1 MDEVESAHCQLEE
14 LENVRVLTMR
24 DVDFITELLPS
35 HLKVELGRNYREM
48 SSAKKVHPFIPFMK
62 FLEDE
67 REAVVRIEEK
77 SHEEKRETLSMLRTK
92 ARKSIINV
100 LILLKERTSL
110 VKALKNVRSSIN

>member
-77 SHEEKRETLSMLRTK
+77 SHEEKRETLSMLR
-92 ARKSIINV
+92 NV

-110 VKALKNVRSSIN
+110 VKALENVRGSIN